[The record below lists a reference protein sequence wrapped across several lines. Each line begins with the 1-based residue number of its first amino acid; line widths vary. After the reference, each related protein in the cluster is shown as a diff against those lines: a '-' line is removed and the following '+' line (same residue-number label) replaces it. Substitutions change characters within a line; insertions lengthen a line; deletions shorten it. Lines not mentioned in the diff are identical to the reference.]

1 MARIAFVYALIAVLA
16 WGLAPIFDKIL
27 KQGLSSWT
35 AVFLR
40 TIVVMVIITIAA
52 IHSGALVEIREMFA
66 QGEAAHGEGNTPV
79 PAWLIIVAAIGS
91 AMLAG
96 LIGQVAYYHA
106 LGHADASRVVPITAA
121 YPMVAALAAIAL
133 FREPITVPKLAGTML
148 IVAGIILVSGVFN
161 SQSEG

>member
-1 MARIAFVYALIAVLA
+1 MPRIALFYALVAVLA

-40 TIVVMVIITIAA
+40 TIVVMVMITIVA
-52 IHSGALVEIREMFA
+52 IQSGALTEIREMFA
-66 QGEAAHGEGNTPV
+66 AGAAAHGEGDEPV
-79 PAWLIIVAAIGS
+79 AAWLIVVAAIGS
-91 AMLAG
+91 ALLAG

-106 LGHADASRVVPITAA
+106 LGYADASRVVPITAA

-133 FREPITVPKLAGTML
+133 FREPITVPKLAGTAL
-148 IVAGIILVSGVFN
+148 IVVGIIMVSGVLGN
-161 SQSEG
+161 SDT